1 MLLHPLFSRL
11 LLATASALI
20 LALAG
25 IQPALPTND
34 PPPACGYSPVTAQM
48 LSYTSQADWAGW
60 VAQLSGARPVIL
72 DGSSYTITTRY
83 SYALFNGQA
92 NGRAYDF
99 ILSQAQ
105 MWYPKNQIDEHE
117 FTFDGRTWK
126 NLIITL
132 PGAEKPEEIILLTA
146 HLDSTSPEAHRLAPG
161 AEDNASGSAAL
172 LEAARLWRSFRFQRT
187 VRLIW
192 FTGEEQGLIGSKA
205 YARDHDLSDVQAVI
219 NLDMFGYDADNDRCF
234 ELHAGTSLASR
245 PLVSC
250 FEDAIQAYQPDLQM
264 DRITTL
270 NMSFSDHS
278 VFWDEGIGAV
288 LVLENHMYNGAE
300 NGCKGLKDTNPAYH
314 TTGDT
319 LSTLNLASGF
329 AIAKVSLAA
338 AAGLAGPVEACF
350 DQSPALRVEQRSST
364 PKLSWTLP
372 EGVEQV
378 RLLRSQNGCGGPW
391 ESLAVT
397 GIQTWTDL
405 KTLPGHHYAYRLEA
419 WENSEGGVCA
429 SLPADCVVISTSPA
443 LPTSSRQLE

>member
-1 MLLHPLFSRL
+1 MVSRL
-11 LLATASALI
+11 FLAAVSALI
-20 LALAG
+20 LAFSG
-25 IQPALPTND
+25 IQPALPAND

-48 LSYTSQADWAGW
+48 LSHTSQADWAGW

-72 DGSSYTITTRY
+72 DGVPTTITTRY
-83 SYALFNGQA
+83 SYALFNGQK
-92 NGRAYDF
+92 NGRAYDY
-99 ILSQAQ
+99 ILTQAR
-105 MWYPKNQIDEHE
+105 MWYAESQIDEHE
-117 FTFDGRTWK
+117 FTFDGQTWK

-132 PGAEKPEEIILLTA
+132 PGTEKPEEIILLTA

-250 FEDAIQAYQPDLQM
+250 FEDAIQAYQPDLKM

-270 NMSFSDHS
+270 NMRFSDHS

-300 NGCKGLKDTNPAYH
+300 NGCKGLKDTNPEYH
-314 TTGDT
+314 TVDDT
-319 LSTLNLASGF
+319 FSTLNLPTGF
-329 AIAKVSLAA
+329 AIAKASLAA
-338 AAGLAGPVEACF
+338 AAGMAGPVEACF
-350 DQSPALRVEQRSST
+350 DQSPTLRVEQRSST
-364 PKLSWTLP
+364 PRLSWTLP
-372 EGVEQV
+372 QGVNQV
-378 RLLRSQNGCGGPW
+378 RLLRSQNGCGGYW
-391 ESLAVT
+391 EVLAVT

-405 KTLPGHHYAYRLEA
+405 KALPGHHYAYRLEA
-419 WENSEGGVCA
+419 WEVSGGGVCA
-429 SLPADCVVISTSPA
+429 SLPTECVVISTSPI
-443 LPTSSRQLE
+443 LPGHSRLTE